1 MPKTKHTKTQQRNLV
16 NSTFALV
23 RDGHSITNARK
34 VIANKAGLSP
44 NTLFVWQHSFN
55 LKTPTVIK
63 TKDLVKNNRKVRL
76 LSQNLTT
83 VPVPNVI
90 KICNNVPLPDPKGM
104 TLSKY
109 GFISTLKVGQSFE
122 VTTTTH
128 DFKPSSLAPA
138 AYQIASTVRQT
149 TNKKFKV
156 ACRTL
161 EGTSKDPVIVGCW
174 RVA

>member
-1 MPKTKHTKTQQRNLV
+1 MPRTKGSK
-16 NSTFALV
+16 
-23 RDGHSITNARK
+23 
-34 VIANKAGLSP
+34 
-44 NTLFVWQHSFN
+44 
-55 LKTPTVIK
+55 
-63 TKDLVKNNRKVRL
+63 NRKVRL

-83 VPVPNVI
+83 VPVPTVI
-90 KICNNVPLPDPKGM
+90 KICNNVPLPEPKHM

-122 VTTTTH
+122 VTTTTI

-138 AYQIASTVRQT
+138 AYQIASTIRNT

-161 EGTSKDPVIVGCW
+161 EGTSQHPTKVGCW

>member
-1 MPKTKHTKTQQRNLV
+1 MPKTKHTKTEQRNIV
-16 NSTFALV
+16 NRAFALV
-23 RDGHSITNARK
+23 RNGHSITNARK
-34 VIANKAGLSP
+34 TIANEVGVSP
-44 NTLFVWQHSFN
+44 NTLFVWQYNFKM
-55 LKTPTVIK
+55 KTPTVTIK
-63 TKDLVKNNRKVRL
+63 SVINQTKKVRL

-83 VPVPNVI
+83 VPVPDVI

-138 AYQIASTVRQT
+138 AYQVASTIRNT

-161 EGTSKDPVIVGCW
+161 EGTSTHPTKVGCW

>member
-1 MPKTKHTKTQQRNLV
+1 MPKTKHTKTQQRNIV
-16 NSTFALV
+16 NSIFALV
-23 RDGHSITNARK
+23 RKGHSVTEARK
-34 VIANKAGLSP
+34 MIGNEVGVSP
-44 NTLFVWQHSFN
+44 NTLFVWQHNFKM
-55 LKTPTVIK
+55 KTPTTTIKSVINQAK
-63 TKDLVKNNRKVRL
+63 KVRL
-76 LSQNLTT
+76 FSHNLTT
-83 VPVPNVI
+83 VPVPEVI
-90 KICNNVPLPDPKGM
+90 EIRSNVPLPDPQHM

-138 AYQIASTVRQT
+138 AYQVASTIRNT

-161 EGTSKDPVIVGCW
+161 EGTSTHPTKVGCW